1 MSMGEQWDL
10 KASAL
15 RLQQL
20 QEGLE
25 GLLSEMG
32 SAGP

>member
-1 MSMGEQWDL
+1 MGEQWDL

-32 SAGP
+32 NAGP